1 MKMTLVIV
9 CFGASASAYVKLYCM
24 YKQKGALFWQK
35 DDEIIVIS
43 QSGSSDDDWM
53 VEAPFPSPFLFS
65 INMQIKSIITGS
77 SSCTLSYSEVQ
88 KNH

>member
-43 QSGSSDDDWM
+43 QSGSSDDGWGPL
-53 VEAPFPSPFLFS
+53 PFSFFVFYQYA
-65 INMQIKSIITGS
+65 N
-77 SSCTLSYSEVQ
+77 
-88 KNH
+88 